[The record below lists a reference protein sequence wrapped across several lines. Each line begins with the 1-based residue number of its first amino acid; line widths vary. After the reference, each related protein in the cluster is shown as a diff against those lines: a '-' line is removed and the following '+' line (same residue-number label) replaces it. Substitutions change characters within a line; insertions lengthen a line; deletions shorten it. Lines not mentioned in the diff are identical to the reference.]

1 VILNSCTRLD
11 HVPDHDHR
19 EGPPGDLHR
28 TAAERLG
35 RDGQRYTVG
44 RRAVVGVLGDADRPL
59 TISEMLE
66 RDGCL
71 AQSSAYRNL
80 SVLER
85 AGVVHRVVATDEF
98 TRFELAE
105 ELTGHHH
112 HLICSSCGAVADFT
126 VAPELENTLAQ
137 AFAAVTAS
145 TGFHTEHH
153 RLDLLGTCERCA
165 TTVTP

>member
-1 VILNSCTRLD
+1 M
-11 HVPDHDHR
+11 PDHRHR
-19 EGPPGDLHR
+19 ERPPGDLHR

-44 RRAVVGVLGDADRPL
+44 RRAVVDMLGDADRPL
-59 TISEMLE
+59 TINEMLE
-66 RDGCL
+66 RDGGL

-105 ELTGHHH
+105 DLTGHHH

-126 VAPELENTLAQ
+126 IDPELETTLAQ

-145 TGFHTEHH
+145 TGFRTEHH
-153 RLDLLGTCERCA
+153 RLDLLGTCRRCA
-165 TTVTP
+165 TVTS